1 MLYGIL
7 VVGMLCAVWT
17 VLYSAGVFRQRPHAF
32 ASAYDV
38 LHRGS
43 LQPPSVRE
51 PSSPIAVTRAQPP
64 LPAASKVVDDKAAG
78 LARSARL

>member
-7 VVGMLCAVWT
+7 VVGMLSAVWT

-32 ASAYDV
+32 ASAGDV
-38 LHRGS
+38 LHRRS
-43 LQPPSVRE
+43 LQP
-51 PSSPIAVTRAQPP
+51 SSLPERSSQIAVTRAQPA

-78 LARSARL
+78 LARSARI